1 MQPITVALG
10 LTMTALALAALLAG
24 PSFAYLAPHTRV
36 LLSQYWPAFTAYGAL
51 ALVSLVVALYATARA
66 AGLADLGRKVDL
78 VERSIRR
85 GDGRRSGAGRTDAT
99 AGPWRLQRMTHPQP
113 SHGECPMRPQPR
125 YWCTALAVLI
135 TVGIVAEA
143 RVFAQGVSPW
153 LNAVDVLQQAFTGPL
168 ARGLS
173 LIAIVIGGLMFA
185 FGEGGSK
192 KALAGIIFG
201 LGMAMG
207 AANFLT
213 WLFS

>member
-85 GDGRRSGAGRTDAT
+85 GDGGDPELSE
-99 AGPWRLQRMTHPQP
+99 QM
-113 SHGECPMRPQPR
+113 
-125 YWCTALAVLI
+125 
-135 TVGIVAEA
+135 
-143 RVFAQGVSPW
+143 
-153 LNAVDVLQQAFTGPL
+153 QQQD
-168 ARGLS
+168 RGD
-173 LIAIVIGGLMFA
+173 FN
-185 FGEGGSK
+185 E
-192 KALAGIIFG
+192 
-201 LGMAMG
+201 
-207 AANFLT
+207 
-213 WLFS
+213 